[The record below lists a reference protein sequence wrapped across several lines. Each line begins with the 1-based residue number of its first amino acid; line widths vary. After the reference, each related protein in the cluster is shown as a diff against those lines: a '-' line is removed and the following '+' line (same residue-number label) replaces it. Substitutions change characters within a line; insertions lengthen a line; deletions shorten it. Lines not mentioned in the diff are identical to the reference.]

1 MGTLRF
7 FKSCLLHALAGCGM
21 GVVLDSACDRLYK
34 RLAKTSLHDHLAR
47 FVMILLQL
55 ALFVGIAAMEVVYT
69 PSLNSAHED
78 EVASLFFELMLFGT
92 QFSFFE
98 RIQTLTKDV

>member
-1 MGTLRF
+1 
-7 FKSCLLHALAGCGM
+7 M
-21 GVVLDSACDRLYK
+21 GVVIDSACDRLYK

-47 FVMILLQL
+47 TLLIFLQL
-55 ALFVGIAAMEVVYT
+55 FLFVSIAALEVVYS
-69 PSLNSAHED
+69 PASEKDHEGT
-78 EVASLFFELMLFGT
+78 VASMFFEMMVFGT